1 MSDPKII
8 AELNRLA
15 EAHGGLLRPEDVVVS
30 ARSED
35 SPMHGEFDWEDSVA
49 AQNWRVHQAS
59 ALIRVTVGFSAELR
73 ENVRLF
79 VSLTPDRQ
87 AAGGGYR
94 TLASVLSDVERR
106 RQMVEDALTE
116 LRTFEKKYKNLLELA
131 GVFGA
136 IKKATKKLAHAG
148 G

>member
-15 EAHGGLLRPEDVVVS
+15 ADHEGLLRPEIVVAA

-59 ALIRVTVGFSAELR
+59 VLIRVTVGFSAELR

-87 AAGGGYR
+87 VAGGGYR
-94 TLASVLSDVERR
+94 TLASVLSDAERR
-106 RQMVEDALTE
+106 RQMVEDALAE
-116 LRTFEKKYKNLLELA
+116 LRAFEKKYKNLLELA

-136 IKKATKKLAHAG
+136 IKRATKDLAHAG
-148 G
+148 D